1 MAQKHQGG
9 SLVNNEKSL
18 ALQKRAIDLIPGMT
32 QLLSKRPDRYSRGV
46 WPTYFKEAKGI
57 EVTDMDDNK
66 YLDFSVGGIGATVL
80 GYCDED
86 VNKAV
91 IDIINKGSASTL
103 NPPEEVE
110 LAQKLIELHPWAD
123 MARFARSGGEAMAIA
138 VRIARVATK
147 KDKIVFC
154 GYHGWMDWYLAANLG
169 KKEALDEH
177 WIKGLNPNGVP
188 MGLEGT
194 AIPFI
199 YNDINSFKNA
209 IAEAGDDLAAIVME
223 PIRNYEPEENF
234 IETIHQMAKEKNI
247 PLIIDEISAGFR
259 ICNGGAHL
267 KLGFNPDIAVFSK
280 ALGNGFPISAVIGKK
295 WVMQSA
301 QEAFITSTNWTERTG
316 NAAAIAMINKFIKQ
330 DVSKHL
336 VYISDLVWNGWE
348 TAAKKHDIKIHIG
361 GFKPMIHFSFETDH
375 LTNIAY
381 FTQEMLKK
389 GFLAGS
395 GFYSMYAHK
404 EKDVEKYIK
413 AVDEIFCDLKAL
425 MQDNKVEQY
434 LEGQKAQEGFGR
446 IN

>member
-1 MAQKHQGG
+1 M
-9 SLVNNEKSL
+9 NNEKCKE
-18 ALQKRAIDLIPGMT
+18 LQKEAVELIPGMT
-32 QLLSKRPDRYSRGV
+32 QLLSKRPDRFSRGI
-46 WPTYFKEAKGI
+46 WPTYFAQAKGV
-57 EVTDMDDNK
+57 EVTDLDGNK
-66 YLDFSVGGIGATVL
+66 YLDFSIGGIGATVL
-80 GYCDED
+80 GYADED

-91 IDIINKGSASTL
+91 IDVINKGSATTL

-110 LAQKLIELHPWAD
+110 LAKKLIELHPWAQ
-123 MARFARSGGEAMAIA
+123 MARFARSGGEAMAVA

-188 MGLEGT
+188 KGLKDT
-194 AIPFI
+194 AIPFL
-199 YNDINSFKNA
+199 YNNIEDFNKA
-209 IAEAGDDLAAIVME
+209 IEKAGNDLAAIVME
-223 PIRNYEPEENF
+223 PIRNFEPTKEF
-234 IETIHQMAKEKNI
+234 IEAIHEMAKKKNI

-267 KLGFNPDIAVFSK
+267 KLGFKPDIAVFSK

-301 QEAFITSTNWTERTG
+301 QEAFITSTNWTERVG
-316 NAAAIAMINKFIKQ
+316 NVAALAMINKFVKN

-336 VYISDLVWNGWE
+336 VKIADMVWQGWE
-348 TAAKKHDIKIHIG
+348 ELAKKHDLKIHIG
-361 GFKPMIHFSFETDH
+361 GFKPMIHFGFEQNH
-375 LTNIAY
+375 STNIAY

-389 GFLAGS
+389 GFLASG

-404 EKDVEKYIK
+404 EEHVRKYLN
-413 AVDEIFCDLKAL
+413 AVDEVFADLSVLIKN
-425 MQDNKVEQY
+425 NKVGEK
-434 LEGQKAQEGFGR
+434 LEGQIVQEGFGR

>member
-1 MAQKHQGG
+1 M
-9 SLVNNEKSL
+9 LNNKKCDE
-18 ALQKRAIDLIPGMT
+18 LQKEAVELIPGMT
-32 QLLSKRPDRYSRGV
+32 QLLSKRPDRFSRGI
-46 WPTYFKEAKGI
+46 WPTYFAQAKGV
-57 EVTDMDDNK
+57 EVTDLDGNK
-66 YLDFSVGGIGATVL
+66 YLDFSIGGIGATVL
-80 GYCDED
+80 GYADED

-91 IDIINKGSASTL
+91 IDVINKGSATTL

-110 LAQKLIELHPWAD
+110 LAKKLIELHPWAQ
-123 MARFARSGGEAMAIA
+123 MARFARSGGEAMAVA

-188 MGLEGT
+188 KGLKDT
-194 AIPFI
+194 AIPFL
-199 YNDINSFKNA
+199 YNNIEDFNKA
-209 IAEAGDDLAAIVME
+209 IEKAGDDLAAIVME
-223 PIRNYEPEENF
+223 PIRNFEPTKEF
-234 IETIHQMAKEKNI
+234 IEAIHEMAKKKNI

-267 KLGFNPDIAVFSK
+267 KLGFKPDIAVFSK

-295 WVMQSA
+295 WVMQFA
-301 QEAFITSTNWTERTG
+301 QEAFITSTNWTERVG
-316 NAAAIAMINKFIKQ
+316 NVAALAMINKFVKN

-336 VYISDLVWNGWE
+336 VKIADMVWQGWE
-348 TAAKKHDIKIHIG
+348 ELAKKHDLKIHIG
-361 GFKPMIHFSFETDH
+361 GFKPMIHFGFEQNH
-375 LTNIAY
+375 STNIAY

-389 GFLAGS
+389 GFLASG

-404 EKDVEKYIK
+404 EEHVKKYLN
-413 AVDEIFCDLKAL
+413 AVDEVFTDLSVLIKN
-425 MQDNKVEQY
+425 NKVGEK
-434 LEGQKAQEGFGR
+434 LEGQVVQEGFGR

>member
-1 MAQKHQGG
+1 M
-9 SLVNNEKSL
+9 NNKKCNE
-18 ALQKRAIDLIPGMT
+18 LQKEAVELIPGMT
-32 QLLSKRPDRYSRGV
+32 QLLSKRPDRFSRGI
-46 WPTYFKEAKGI
+46 WPTYFAQAKGV
-57 EVTDMDDNK
+57 EVTDLDGNK
-66 YLDFSVGGIGATVL
+66 YLDFSIGGIGATVL
-80 GYCDED
+80 GYADED

-91 IDIINKGSASTL
+91 IDVINKGSATTL

-110 LAQKLIELHPWAD
+110 LAKKLIELHPWAQ
-123 MARFARSGGEAMAIA
+123 MARFARSGGEAMAVA

-188 MGLEGT
+188 KGLKDT
-194 AIPFI
+194 AIPFL
-199 YNDINSFKNA
+199 YNNIEDFNKA
-209 IAEAGDDLAAIVME
+209 IEKAGDDLAAIVME
-223 PIRNYEPEENF
+223 PIRNFEPTKEF
-234 IETIHQMAKEKNI
+234 IEAIHEMAKKKNI

-267 KLGFNPDIAVFSK
+267 KLGFKPDIAVFSK

-295 WVMQSA
+295 WVMQFA
-301 QEAFITSTNWTERTG
+301 QEAFITSTNWTERVG
-316 NAAAIAMINKFIKQ
+316 NVAALAMINKFVKN

-336 VYISDLVWNGWE
+336 VKIADMVWQGWE
-348 TAAKKHDIKIHIG
+348 ELAKKHDLKIHIG
-361 GFKPMIHFSFETDH
+361 GFKPMIHFGFEQNH
-375 LTNIAY
+375 STNIAY

-389 GFLAGS
+389 GFLASG

-404 EKDVEKYIK
+404 EEHVRKYLN
-413 AVDEIFCDLKAL
+413 AVDEVFADLSVLIKN
-425 MQDNKVEQY
+425 NKVGEK
-434 LEGQKAQEGFGR
+434 LEGQIVQEGFGR

>member
-1 MAQKHQGG
+1 M
-9 SLVNNEKSL
+9 NNKKCNE
-18 ALQKRAIDLIPGMT
+18 LQKEAVELIPGMT
-32 QLLSKRPDRYSRGV
+32 QLLSKRPDRFSRGI
-46 WPTYFKEAKGI
+46 WPTYFAQAKGV
-57 EVTDMDDNK
+57 EVTDLDGNK
-66 YLDFSVGGIGATVL
+66 YLDFSIGGIGATVL
-80 GYCDED
+80 GYADED

-91 IDIINKGSASTL
+91 IDVINKGSATTL

-110 LAQKLIELHPWAD
+110 LAKKLIELHPWAQ
-123 MARFARSGGEAMAIA
+123 MARFARSGGEAMAVA

-188 MGLEGT
+188 KGLKDT
-194 AIPFI
+194 AIPFL
-199 YNDINSFKNA
+199 YNNIEDFNKA
-209 IAEAGDDLAAIVME
+209 IEKAGDDLAAIVME
-223 PIRNYEPEENF
+223 PIRNFEPTKEF
-234 IETIHQMAKEKNI
+234 IEAIHEMAKKKNI

-267 KLGFNPDIAVFSK
+267 KLGFKPDIAVFSK

-295 WVMQSA
+295 WVMQFA
-301 QEAFITSTNWTERTG
+301 QEAFITSTNWTERVG
-316 NAAAIAMINKFIKQ
+316 NVAALAMINKFVKN

-336 VYISDLVWNGWE
+336 VKIADMVWQGWE
-348 TAAKKHDIKIHIG
+348 ELAKKYDLKIHIG
-361 GFKPMIHFSFETDH
+361 GFKPMIHFGFEQNH
-375 LTNIAY
+375 STNIAY

-389 GFLAGS
+389 GFLASG

-404 EKDVEKYIK
+404 EEHVRKYLN
-413 AVDEIFCDLKAL
+413 AVDEVFADLSVLIKN
-425 MQDNKVEQY
+425 NKVGEK
-434 LEGQKAQEGFGR
+434 LEGQIVQEGFGR

>member
-1 MAQKHQGG
+1 M
-9 SLVNNEKSL
+9 NNEKCKE
-18 ALQKRAIDLIPGMT
+18 LQKEAVELIPGMT
-32 QLLSKRPDRYSRGV
+32 QLLSKRPDRFSRGI
-46 WPTYFKEAKGI
+46 WPTYFAQAKGV
-57 EVTDMDDNK
+57 EVTDLDGNK
-66 YLDFSVGGIGATVL
+66 YLDFSIGGIGATVL
-80 GYCDED
+80 GYADED

-91 IDIINKGSASTL
+91 IDVINKGSATTL

-110 LAQKLIELHPWAD
+110 LAKKLIELHPWAQ
-123 MARFARSGGEAMAIA
+123 MARFARSGGEAMAVA

-188 MGLEGT
+188 KGLKDT
-194 AIPFI
+194 AIPFL
-199 YNDINSFKNA
+199 YNNIEDFNKA
-209 IAEAGDDLAAIVME
+209 IEKAGDDLAAIVME
-223 PIRNYEPEENF
+223 PIRNFEPTKEF
-234 IETIHQMAKEKNI
+234 IEAIHEMAKKKNI

-267 KLGFNPDIAVFSK
+267 KLGFKPDIAVFSK

-295 WVMQSA
+295 WVMQFA
-301 QEAFITSTNWTERTG
+301 QEAFITSTNWTERVG
-316 NAAAIAMINKFIKQ
+316 NVAALAMINKFVKN

-336 VYISDLVWNGWE
+336 VKIADMVWQGWE
-348 TAAKKHDIKIHIG
+348 ELAKKHNLKIHIG
-361 GFKPMIHFSFETDH
+361 GFKPMIHFGFEQNH
-375 LTNIAY
+375 STNIAY

-389 GFLAGS
+389 GFLASG

-404 EKDVEKYIK
+404 EEHVRKYLN
-413 AVDEIFCDLKAL
+413 AVDEVFADLSVLIKN
-425 MQDNKVEQY
+425 NKVGEK
-434 LEGQKAQEGFGR
+434 LEGQVVQEGFGR

>member
-1 MAQKHQGG
+1 M
-9 SLVNNEKSL
+9 LNNKKCDE
-18 ALQKRAIDLIPGMT
+18 LQKEAVELIPGMT
-32 QLLSKRPDRYSRGV
+32 QLLSKRPDRFSRGI
-46 WPTYFKEAKGI
+46 WPTYFAQAKGV
-57 EVTDMDDNK
+57 EVADLDGNK
-66 YLDFSVGGIGATVL
+66 YLDFSIGGIGATVL
-80 GYCDED
+80 GYADED

-91 IDIINKGSASTL
+91 IDVINKGSATTL

-110 LAQKLIELHPWAD
+110 LAKKLIELHPWAQ
-123 MARFARSGGEAMAIA
+123 MARFARSGGEAMAVA

-188 MGLEGT
+188 KGLKDT
-194 AIPFI
+194 AIPFL
-199 YNDINSFKNA
+199 YNNIEDFNKA
-209 IAEAGDDLAAIVME
+209 IEKAGDDLAAIVME
-223 PIRNYEPEENF
+223 PIRNFEPTKEF
-234 IETIHQMAKEKNI
+234 IEAIHEMAKKKNI

-267 KLGFNPDIAVFSK
+267 KLGFKPDIAVFSK

-295 WVMQSA
+295 WVMQFA
-301 QEAFITSTNWTERTG
+301 QEAFITSTNWTERVG
-316 NAAAIAMINKFIKQ
+316 NVAALAMINKFVKN

-336 VYISDLVWNGWE
+336 VKIADMVWQGWE
-348 TAAKKHDIKIHIG
+348 ELAKKHDLKIHIG
-361 GFKPMIHFSFETDH
+361 GFKPMIHFGFEQNH
-375 LTNIAY
+375 STNIAY

-389 GFLAGS
+389 GFLASG

-404 EKDVEKYIK
+404 EEHVRKYLN
-413 AVDEIFCDLKAL
+413 AVDEVFADLSVLIKN
-425 MQDNKVEQY
+425 NKVGEK
-434 LEGQKAQEGFGR
+434 LEGQVVQEGFGR

>member
-1 MAQKHQGG
+1 
-9 SLVNNEKSL
+9 
-18 ALQKRAIDLIPGMT
+18 MT
-32 QLLSKRPDRYSRGV
+32 QLLSKRPDRFSRGI
-46 WPTYFKEAKGI
+46 WPTYFAQAKGV
-57 EVTDMDDNK
+57 EVTDLDGNK
-66 YLDFSVGGIGATVL
+66 YLDFSIGGIGATVL
-80 GYCDED
+80 GYADED

-91 IDIINKGSASTL
+91 IDVINKGSATTL

-110 LAQKLIELHPWAD
+110 LAKKLIELHPWAQ
-123 MARFARSGGEAMAIA
+123 MARFARSGGEAMAVA

-188 MGLEGT
+188 KGLKDT
-194 AIPFI
+194 AIPFL
-199 YNDINSFKNA
+199 YNNIEDFNKA
-209 IAEAGDDLAAIVME
+209 IEKAGDDLAAIVME
-223 PIRNYEPEENF
+223 PIRNFEPTKEF
-234 IETIHQMAKEKNI
+234 IEAIHEMAKKKNI

-267 KLGFNPDIAVFSK
+267 KLGFKPDIAVFSK

-295 WVMQSA
+295 WVMQFA
-301 QEAFITSTNWTERTG
+301 QEAFITSTNWTERVG
-316 NAAAIAMINKFIKQ
+316 NVAALAMINKFVKN

-336 VYISDLVWNGWE
+336 VKIADMVWQGWE
-348 TAAKKHDIKIHIG
+348 ELAKKHNLKIHIG
-361 GFKPMIHFSFETDH
+361 GFKPMIHFGFEQNH
-375 LTNIAY
+375 STNIAY

-389 GFLAGS
+389 GFLASG

-404 EKDVEKYIK
+404 EEHVRKYLN
-413 AVDEIFCDLKAL
+413 AVDEVFADLSVLIKN
-425 MQDNKVEQY
+425 NKVGEK
-434 LEGQKAQEGFGR
+434 LEGQIVQEGFGR

>member
-1 MAQKHQGG
+1 M
-9 SLVNNEKSL
+9 LNNKKCNE
-18 ALQKRAIDLIPGMT
+18 LQKEAVELIPGMT
-32 QLLSKRPDRYSRGV
+32 QLLSKRPDRFSRGI
-46 WPTYFKEAKGI
+46 WPTYFAQAKGV
-57 EVTDMDDNK
+57 EVTDLDGNK
-66 YLDFSVGGIGATVL
+66 YLDFSIGGIGATVL
-80 GYCDED
+80 GYADED

-91 IDIINKGSASTL
+91 IDVINKGSATTL

-110 LAQKLIELHPWAD
+110 LAKKLIELHPWAQ
-123 MARFARSGGEAMAIA
+123 MARFARSGGEAMAVA

-188 MGLEGT
+188 KGLKDT
-194 AIPFI
+194 AIPFL
-199 YNDINSFKNA
+199 YNNIEDFNKA
-209 IAEAGDDLAAIVME
+209 IEKAGDDLAAIVME
-223 PIRNYEPEENF
+223 PIRNFEPTKEF
-234 IETIHQMAKEKNI
+234 IEAIHEMAKKKNI

-267 KLGFNPDIAVFSK
+267 KLGFKPDIAVFSK

-295 WVMQSA
+295 WVMQFA
-301 QEAFITSTNWTERTG
+301 QEAFITSTNWTERVG
-316 NAAAIAMINKFIKQ
+316 NVAALAMINKFVKN

-336 VYISDLVWNGWE
+336 VKIADMVWQGWE
-348 TAAKKHDIKIHIG
+348 ELAKKHDLKIHIG
-361 GFKPMIHFSFETDH
+361 GFKPMIHFGFEQNH
-375 LTNIAY
+375 STNIAY

-389 GFLAGS
+389 GFLASG

-404 EKDVEKYIK
+404 EEHIRKYLN
-413 AVDEIFCDLKAL
+413 AVDEVFADLSVLIKN
-425 MQDNKVEQY
+425 NKVGEK
-434 LEGQKAQEGFGR
+434 LEGQIVQEGFGR

>member
-1 MAQKHQGG
+1 M
-9 SLVNNEKSL
+9 NNKKCKE
-18 ALQKRAIDLIPGMT
+18 LQQEAVELIPGMT
-32 QLLSKRPDRYSRGV
+32 QLLSKRPDRFSRGI
-46 WPTYFKEAKGI
+46 WPTYFAQAKGV
-57 EVTDMDDNK
+57 EVTDLDGNK
-66 YLDFSVGGIGATVL
+66 YLDFSIGGIGATVL
-80 GYCDED
+80 GYADED

-91 IDIINKGSASTL
+91 IDVINKGSATTL

-110 LAQKLIELHPWAD
+110 LAKKLIELHPWAQ
-123 MARFARSGGEAMAIA
+123 MARFARSGGEAMAVA

-188 MGLEGT
+188 KGLKDT
-194 AIPFI
+194 AIPFL
-199 YNDINSFKNA
+199 YNNIEDFNKA
-209 IAEAGDDLAAIVME
+209 IEKAGDDLAAIIME
-223 PIRNYEPEENF
+223 PIRNFEPTKEF
-234 IETIHQMAKEKNI
+234 IEAIHEMAKKKNI

-267 KLGFNPDIAVFSK
+267 KLGFKPDIAVFSK

-295 WVMQSA
+295 WVMQFA
-301 QEAFITSTNWTERTG
+301 QEAFITSTNWTERVG
-316 NAAAIAMINKFIKQ
+316 NVAALAMINKFVKN

-336 VYISDLVWNGWE
+336 VKIADMVWQGWE
-348 TAAKKHDIKIHIG
+348 ELAKKHNLKIHIG
-361 GFKPMIHFSFETDH
+361 GFKPMIHFGFEQNH
-375 LTNIAY
+375 STNIAY

-389 GFLAGS
+389 GFLASG

-404 EKDVEKYIK
+404 EEHVRKYLN
-413 AVDEIFCDLKAL
+413 AVDEVFADLSVLIKN
-425 MQDNKVEQY
+425 NKVGEK
-434 LEGQKAQEGFGR
+434 LEGQIVQEGFGR

>member
-1 MAQKHQGG
+1 
-9 SLVNNEKSL
+9 
-18 ALQKRAIDLIPGMT
+18 MT
-32 QLLSKRPDRYSRGV
+32 QLLSKRPDRFSRGI
-46 WPTYFKEAKGI
+46 WPTYFAQAKGV
-57 EVTDMDDNK
+57 EVTDLDGNK
-66 YLDFSVGGIGATVL
+66 YLDFSIGGIGATVL
-80 GYCDED
+80 GYADED

-91 IDIINKGSASTL
+91 IDVINKGSATTL

-110 LAQKLIELHPWAD
+110 LAKKLIELHPWAQ
-123 MARFARSGGEAMAIA
+123 MARFARSGGEAMAVA

-188 MGLEGT
+188 KGLKDT
-194 AIPFI
+194 AIPFL
-199 YNDINSFKNA
+199 YNNIEDFNKA
-209 IAEAGDDLAAIVME
+209 IEKAGDDLAAIVME
-223 PIRNYEPEENF
+223 PIRNFEPTKEF
-234 IETIHQMAKEKNI
+234 IEAIHEMAKKKNI

-267 KLGFNPDIAVFSK
+267 KLGFKPDIAVFSK

-301 QEAFITSTNWTERTG
+301 QEAFITSTNWTERVG
-316 NAAAIAMINKFIKQ
+316 NVAALAMINKFVKN

-336 VYISDLVWNGWE
+336 VKIADMVWQGWE
-348 TAAKKHDIKIHIG
+348 ELAKKHNLKIHIG
-361 GFKPMIHFSFETDH
+361 GFKPMIHFGFEQNH
-375 LTNIAY
+375 STNIAY

-389 GFLAGS
+389 GFLASG

-404 EKDVEKYIK
+404 EEHVRKYLN
-413 AVDEIFCDLKAL
+413 AVDEVFADLSVLIKN
-425 MQDNKVEQY
+425 NKVGEK
-434 LEGQKAQEGFGR
+434 LEGQVVQEGFGR

>member
-1 MAQKHQGG
+1 M
-9 SLVNNEKSL
+9 NNEKCKE
-18 ALQKRAIDLIPGMT
+18 LQKEAVELIPGMT
-32 QLLSKRPDRYSRGV
+32 QLLSKRPDRFSRGI
-46 WPTYFKEAKGI
+46 WPTYFAQAKGV
-57 EVTDMDDNK
+57 EVTDLDGNK
-66 YLDFSVGGIGATVL
+66 YLDFSIGGIGATVL
-80 GYCDED
+80 GYADED

-91 IDIINKGSASTL
+91 IDVINKGSATTL

-110 LAQKLIELHPWAD
+110 LAKKLIELHPWAQ
-123 MARFARSGGEAMAIA
+123 MARFARSGGEAMAVA

-188 MGLEGT
+188 KGLKDT
-194 AIPFI
+194 AIPFL
-199 YNDINSFKNA
+199 YNNIEDFNKA
-209 IAEAGDDLAAIVME
+209 IEKAGDDLAAIVME
-223 PIRNYEPEENF
+223 PIRNFEPTKEF
-234 IETIHQMAKEKNI
+234 IEAIHEMAKKKNI

-267 KLGFNPDIAVFSK
+267 KLGFKPDIAVFSK

-295 WVMQSA
+295 WVMQFA
-301 QEAFITSTNWTERTG
+301 QEAFITSTNWTERVG
-316 NAAAIAMINKFIKQ
+316 NVAALAMINKFVKN

-336 VYISDLVWNGWE
+336 VKIADMVWQGWE
-348 TAAKKHDIKIHIG
+348 ELAKKHDLKIHIG
-361 GFKPMIHFSFETDH
+361 GFKPMIHFSFEQNH
-375 LTNIAY
+375 STNIAY

-389 GFLAGS
+389 GFLASG

-404 EKDVEKYIK
+404 EEHVRKYLN
-413 AVDEIFCDLKAL
+413 AVDEVFADLSVLIKN
-425 MQDNKVEQY
+425 NKVGEK
-434 LEGQKAQEGFGR
+434 LEGQIVQEGFGR

>member
-1 MAQKHQGG
+1 M
-9 SLVNNEKSL
+9 NNKKCNE
-18 ALQKRAIDLIPGMT
+18 LQKEAVELIPGMT
-32 QLLSKRPDRYSRGV
+32 QLLSKRPDRFSRGI
-46 WPTYFKEAKGI
+46 WPTYFAQAKGV
-57 EVTDMDDNK
+57 EVTDLDGNK
-66 YLDFSVGGIGATVL
+66 YLDFSIGGIGATVL
-80 GYCDED
+80 GYADED

-91 IDIINKGSASTL
+91 IDVINKGSATTL

-110 LAQKLIELHPWAD
+110 LAKKLIELHPWAQ
-123 MARFARSGGEAMAIA
+123 MARFARSGGEAMAVA

-188 MGLEGT
+188 KGLKDT
-194 AIPFI
+194 AIPFL
-199 YNDINSFKNA
+199 YNNIEDFNKA
-209 IAEAGDDLAAIVME
+209 IEKAGDDLAAIVME
-223 PIRNYEPEENF
+223 PIRNFEPTKEF
-234 IETIHQMAKEKNI
+234 IEAIHEMAKKKNI

-267 KLGFNPDIAVFSK
+267 KLGFKPDIAVFSK

-295 WVMQSA
+295 WVMQFA
-301 QEAFITSTNWTERTG
+301 QEAFITSTNWTERVG
-316 NAAAIAMINKFIKQ
+316 NVAALAMINKFVKN

-336 VYISDLVWNGWE
+336 VKIADMVWQGWE
-348 TAAKKHDIKIHIG
+348 ELAKKHNLKIHIG
-361 GFKPMIHFSFETDH
+361 GFKPMIHFSFEQNH
-375 LTNIAY
+375 STNIAY

-389 GFLAGS
+389 GFLASG

-404 EKDVEKYIK
+404 EEHVRKYLN
-413 AVDEIFCDLKAL
+413 AVDEVFADLSVLIKN
-425 MQDNKVEQY
+425 NKVGEK
-434 LEGQKAQEGFGR
+434 LEGQVVQEGFGR

>member
-1 MAQKHQGG
+1 M
-9 SLVNNEKSL
+9 LNNKKCDE
-18 ALQKRAIDLIPGMT
+18 LQKEAVELIPGMT
-32 QLLSKRPDRYSRGV
+32 QLLSKRPDRFSRGI
-46 WPTYFKEAKGI
+46 WPTYFAQAKGV
-57 EVTDMDDNK
+57 EVTDLDGNK
-66 YLDFSVGGIGATVL
+66 YLDFSIGGIGATVL
-80 GYCDED
+80 GYADED

-91 IDIINKGSASTL
+91 IDVINKGSATTL

-110 LAQKLIELHPWAD
+110 LAKKLIELHPWAQ
-123 MARFARSGGEAMAIA
+123 MARFARSGGEAMAVA

-188 MGLEGT
+188 KGLKDT
-194 AIPFI
+194 AIPFL
-199 YNDINSFKNA
+199 YNNIEDFNKA
-209 IAEAGDDLAAIVME
+209 IEKAGDDLAAIVME
-223 PIRNYEPEENF
+223 PIRNFEPTKEF
-234 IETIHQMAKEKNI
+234 IEAIHEMAKKKNI

-267 KLGFNPDIAVFSK
+267 KLGFKPDIAVFSK

-295 WVMQSA
+295 WVMQFA
-301 QEAFITSTNWTERTG
+301 QEAFITSTNWTERVG
-316 NAAAIAMINKFIKQ
+316 NVAALAMINKFVKN

-336 VYISDLVWNGWE
+336 VKIADMVWQGWE
-348 TAAKKHDIKIHIG
+348 ELAKKHNLKIHIG
-361 GFKPMIHFSFETDH
+361 GFKPMIHFSFEQNH
-375 LTNIAY
+375 STNIAY

-389 GFLAGS
+389 GFLASG

-404 EKDVEKYIK
+404 EEHVKKYLN
-413 AVDEIFCDLKAL
+413 AVDEVFADLSVLIKN
-425 MQDNKVEQY
+425 NKVGEK
-434 LEGQKAQEGFGR
+434 LEGQIVQEGFGR

>member
-1 MAQKHQGG
+1 M
-9 SLVNNEKSL
+9 NNEKCKE
-18 ALQKRAIDLIPGMT
+18 LQKEAVELIPGMT
-32 QLLSKRPDRYSRGV
+32 QLLSKRPDRFSRGI
-46 WPTYFKEAKGI
+46 WPTYFAQAKGV
-57 EVTDMDDNK
+57 EVTDLDGNK
-66 YLDFSVGGIGATVL
+66 YLDFSIGGIGATVL
-80 GYCDED
+80 GYADED

-91 IDIINKGSASTL
+91 IDVINKGSATTL

-110 LAQKLIELHPWAD
+110 LAKKLIELHPWAQ
-123 MARFARSGGEAMAIA
+123 MARFARSGGEAMAVA

-188 MGLEGT
+188 KGLKDT
-194 AIPFI
+194 AIPFL
-199 YNDINSFKNA
+199 YNNIEDFNKA
-209 IAEAGDDLAAIVME
+209 IEKAGDDLAAIVME
-223 PIRNYEPEENF
+223 PIRNFEPTKEF
-234 IETIHQMAKEKNI
+234 IEAIHEMAKKKNI

-267 KLGFNPDIAVFSK
+267 KLGFKPDIAVFSK

-295 WVMQSA
+295 WVMQFA
-301 QEAFITSTNWTERTG
+301 QEAFITSTNWTERVG
-316 NAAAIAMINKFIKQ
+316 NVAALAMINKFVKN

-336 VYISDLVWNGWE
+336 VKIADMVWQGWE
-348 TAAKKHDIKIHIG
+348 ELAKKHDLKIHIG
-361 GFKPMIHFSFETDH
+361 GFKPMIHFGFEQNH
-375 LTNIAY
+375 STNIAY

-389 GFLAGS
+389 GFLASG

-404 EKDVEKYIK
+404 EEHIRKYLN
-413 AVDEIFCDLKAL
+413 AVDEVFADLSVLIKN
-425 MQDNKVEQY
+425 NKVGEK
-434 LEGQKAQEGFGR
+434 LEGQIVQEGFGR

>member
-1 MAQKHQGG
+1 M
-9 SLVNNEKSL
+9 LNNKKCDE
-18 ALQKRAIDLIPGMT
+18 LQKEAVELIPGMT
-32 QLLSKRPDRYSRGV
+32 QLLSKRPDRFSRGI
-46 WPTYFKEAKGI
+46 WPTYFAQAKGV
-57 EVTDMDDNK
+57 EVTDLDGNK
-66 YLDFSVGGIGATVL
+66 YLDFSIGGIGATVL
-80 GYCDED
+80 GYADED

-91 IDIINKGSASTL
+91 IDVINKGSATTL

-110 LAQKLIELHPWAD
+110 LAKKLIELHPWAQ
-123 MARFARSGGEAMAIA
+123 MARFARSGGEAMAVA

-188 MGLEGT
+188 KGLKDT
-194 AIPFI
+194 AIPFL
-199 YNDINSFKNA
+199 YNNIEDFNKA
-209 IAEAGDDLAAIVME
+209 IEKAGDDLAAIVME
-223 PIRNYEPEENF
+223 PIRNFEPTKEF
-234 IETIHQMAKEKNI
+234 IETIHEMAKKKNI

-267 KLGFNPDIAVFSK
+267 KLGFKPDIAVFSK

-295 WVMQSA
+295 WVMQFA
-301 QEAFITSTNWTERTG
+301 QEAFITSTNWTERVG
-316 NAAAIAMINKFIKQ
+316 NVAALAMINKFVKN

-336 VYISDLVWNGWE
+336 VKIADMVWQGWE
-348 TAAKKHDIKIHIG
+348 ELAKKHDLKIHIG
-361 GFKPMIHFSFETDH
+361 GFKPMIHFGFEQNH
-375 LTNIAY
+375 STNIAY

-389 GFLAGS
+389 GFLASG

-404 EKDVEKYIK
+404 EEHVRKYLN
-413 AVDEIFCDLKAL
+413 AVDEVFADLSVLIKN
-425 MQDNKVEQY
+425 NKVGEK
-434 LEGQKAQEGFGR
+434 LEGQIVQEGFGR

>member
-1 MAQKHQGG
+1 M
-9 SLVNNEKSL
+9 NNEKCKE
-18 ALQKRAIDLIPGMT
+18 LQKEAVELIPGMT
-32 QLLSKRPDRYSRGV
+32 QLLSKRPDRFSRGI
-46 WPTYFKEAKGI
+46 WPTYFAQAKGV
-57 EVTDMDDNK
+57 EVTDLDGNK
-66 YLDFSVGGIGATVL
+66 YLDFSIGGIGATVL
-80 GYCDED
+80 GYADED

-91 IDIINKGSASTL
+91 IDVINKGSATTL

-110 LAQKLIELHPWAD
+110 LAKKLIELHPWAQ
-123 MARFARSGGEAMAIA
+123 MARFARSGGEAMAVA

-188 MGLEGT
+188 KGLKDT
-194 AIPFI
+194 AIPFL
-199 YNDINSFKNA
+199 YNNIEDFNKA
-209 IAEAGDDLAAIVME
+209 IEKAGDDLAAIVME
-223 PIRNYEPEENF
+223 PIRNFEPTKEF
-234 IETIHQMAKEKNI
+234 IEAIHEMAKKKNI

-267 KLGFNPDIAVFSK
+267 KLGFKPDIAVFSK

-295 WVMQSA
+295 WVMQFA
-301 QEAFITSTNWTERTG
+301 QEAFITSTNWTERVG
-316 NAAAIAMINKFIKQ
+316 NVAALAMINKFVKN

-336 VYISDLVWNGWE
+336 VKIADMVWQGWE
-348 TAAKKHDIKIHIG
+348 ELAKKHNLKIHIG
-361 GFKPMIHFSFETDH
+361 GFKPMIHFGFEQNH
-375 LTNIAY
+375 STNIAY

-389 GFLAGS
+389 GFLASG

-404 EKDVEKYIK
+404 EEHVRKYLN
-413 AVDEIFCDLKAL
+413 AVDEVFADLSVLIKN
-425 MQDNKVEQY
+425 NKVGEK
-434 LEGQKAQEGFGR
+434 LEGQIVQEGFGR

>member
-1 MAQKHQGG
+1 
-9 SLVNNEKSL
+9 
-18 ALQKRAIDLIPGMT
+18 MT
-32 QLLSKRPDRYSRGV
+32 QLLSKRPDRFSRGI
-46 WPTYFKEAKGI
+46 WPTYFAQAKGV
-57 EVTDMDDNK
+57 EVTDLDGNK
-66 YLDFSVGGIGATVL
+66 YLDFSIGGIGATVL
-80 GYCDED
+80 GYADED

-91 IDIINKGSASTL
+91 IDVINKGSATTL

-110 LAQKLIELHPWAD
+110 LAKKLIELHPWAQ
-123 MARFARSGGEAMAIA
+123 MARFARSGGEAMAVA

-188 MGLEGT
+188 KGLKDT
-194 AIPFI
+194 AIPFL
-199 YNDINSFKNA
+199 YNNIEDFNKA
-209 IAEAGDDLAAIVME
+209 IEKAGDDLAAIVME
-223 PIRNYEPEENF
+223 PIRNFEPTKEF
-234 IETIHQMAKEKNI
+234 IEAIHEMAKKKNI

-267 KLGFNPDIAVFSK
+267 KLGFKPDIAVFSK

-295 WVMQSA
+295 WVMQFA
-301 QEAFITSTNWTERTG
+301 QEAFITSTNWTERVG
-316 NAAAIAMINKFIKQ
+316 NVAALAMINKFVKN

-336 VYISDLVWNGWE
+336 VKIADMVWQGWE
-348 TAAKKHDIKIHIG
+348 ELAKKHDLKIHIG
-361 GFKPMIHFSFETDH
+361 GFKPMIHFGFEQNH
-375 LTNIAY
+375 STNIAY

-389 GFLAGS
+389 GFLASG

-404 EKDVEKYIK
+404 EEHVRKYLN
-413 AVDEIFCDLKAL
+413 AVDEVFADLSVLIKN
-425 MQDNKVEQY
+425 NKVGEK
-434 LEGQKAQEGFGR
+434 LEGQVVQEGFGR

>member
-1 MAQKHQGG
+1 M
-9 SLVNNEKSL
+9 NNEKCKE
-18 ALQKRAIDLIPGMT
+18 LQKEAVELIPGMT
-32 QLLSKRPDRYSRGV
+32 QLLSKRPDRFSRGI
-46 WPTYFKEAKGI
+46 WPTYFAQAKGV
-57 EVTDMDDNK
+57 EVTDLDGNK
-66 YLDFSVGGIGATVL
+66 YLDFSIGGIGATVL
-80 GYCDED
+80 GYADED

-91 IDIINKGSASTL
+91 IDVINKGSATTL

-110 LAQKLIELHPWAD
+110 LAKKLIELHPWAQ
-123 MARFARSGGEAMAIA
+123 MARFARSGGEAMAVA

-188 MGLEGT
+188 KGLKDT
-194 AIPFI
+194 AIPFL
-199 YNDINSFKNA
+199 YNNIEDFNKA
-209 IAEAGDDLAAIVME
+209 IEKAGDDLAAIVME
-223 PIRNYEPEENF
+223 PIRNFEPTKEF
-234 IETIHQMAKEKNI
+234 IEAIHEMAKKKNI

-267 KLGFNPDIAVFSK
+267 KLGFKPDIAVFSK

-295 WVMQSA
+295 WVMQFA
-301 QEAFITSTNWTERTG
+301 QEAFITSTNWTERVG
-316 NAAAIAMINKFIKQ
+316 NVAALAMINKFVKN

-336 VYISDLVWNGWE
+336 VKIADMVWQGWE
-348 TAAKKHDIKIHIG
+348 ELAKKHDLKIHIG
-361 GFKPMIHFSFETDH
+361 GFKPMIHFSFEQNH
-375 LTNIAY
+375 STNIAY

-389 GFLAGS
+389 GFLASG

-404 EKDVEKYIK
+404 EEHVRKYLN
-413 AVDEIFCDLKAL
+413 AVDEVFADLSVLIKN
-425 MQDNKVEQY
+425 NKVGEK
-434 LEGQKAQEGFGR
+434 LEGQVVQEGFGR

>member
-1 MAQKHQGG
+1 M
-9 SLVNNEKSL
+9 LNNKKCNE
-18 ALQKRAIDLIPGMT
+18 LQKEAVELIPGMT
-32 QLLSKRPDRYSRGV
+32 QLLSKRPDRFSRGI
-46 WPTYFKEAKGI
+46 WPTYFAQAKGV
-57 EVTDMDDNK
+57 EVTDLDGNK
-66 YLDFSVGGIGATVL
+66 YLDFSIGGIGATVL
-80 GYCDED
+80 GYADED

-91 IDIINKGSASTL
+91 IDVINKGSATTL

-110 LAQKLIELHPWAD
+110 LAKKLIELHPWAQ
-123 MARFARSGGEAMAIA
+123 MARFARSGGEAMAVA

-188 MGLEGT
+188 KGLKDT
-194 AIPFI
+194 AIPFL
-199 YNDINSFKNA
+199 YNNIEDFNKA
-209 IAEAGDDLAAIVME
+209 IEKAGDDLAAIVME
-223 PIRNYEPEENF
+223 PIRNFEPTKEF
-234 IETIHQMAKEKNI
+234 IEAIHEMAKKKNI

-267 KLGFNPDIAVFSK
+267 KLGFKPDIAVFSK

-295 WVMQSA
+295 WVMQFA
-301 QEAFITSTNWTERTG
+301 QEAFITSTNWTERVG
-316 NAAAIAMINKFIKQ
+316 NVAALAMINKFVKN

-336 VYISDLVWNGWE
+336 VKIADMVWQGWE
-348 TAAKKHDIKIHIG
+348 ELAKKHDLKIHIG
-361 GFKPMIHFSFETDH
+361 GFKPMIHFSFEQNH
-375 LTNIAY
+375 STNIAY

-389 GFLAGS
+389 GFLASG

-404 EKDVEKYIK
+404 EEHVRKYLN
-413 AVDEIFCDLKAL
+413 AVDEVFADLSVLIKN
-425 MQDNKVEQY
+425 NKVGEK
-434 LEGQKAQEGFGR
+434 LEGQIVQEGFGR